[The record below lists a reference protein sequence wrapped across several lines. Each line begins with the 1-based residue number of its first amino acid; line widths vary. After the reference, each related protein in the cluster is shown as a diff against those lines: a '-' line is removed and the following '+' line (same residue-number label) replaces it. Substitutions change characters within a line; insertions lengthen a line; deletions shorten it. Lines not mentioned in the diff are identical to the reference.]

1 MAIIATREDI
11 RAAGTQ
17 DWHLDNTAL
26 KSIRF
31 QGENPPGTPLDW
43 SGVDLTHS
51 DPYLVL
57 TIRRDKGSAYSMVE
71 PQQPWS
77 WRKMLNRF
85 DDDTLTRIIG
95 PGVTGIFC
103 QPMLCLKRIS
113 ERVTLVETSY
123 DYKRCL
129 SGAGAGP
136 VWDFVI
142 HRGDGERVRLHPNQT
157 NKKVSISMMGA
168 PIPTATDGPQAGF
181 QEQTLHDRQVEN
193 LKKERLGFDEDT
205 RGDGADWRGWQDWRG
220 AWSSDDHPRSAW
232 SSDGAWHAW
241 SSDDIDNWR
250 GAWNSD
256 DNWRGAW
263 NSDDNWRGAPTVV
276 PTVLEPVPE

>member
-1 MAIIATREDI
+1 
-11 RAAGTQ
+11 
-17 DWHLDNTAL
+17 
-26 KSIRF
+26 
-31 QGENPPGTPLDW
+31 
-43 SGVDLTHS
+43 
-51 DPYLVL
+51 
-57 TIRRDKGSAYSMVE
+57 
-71 PQQPWS
+71 
-77 WRKMLNRF
+77 
-85 DDDTLTRIIG
+85 
-95 PGVTGIFC
+95 
-103 QPMLCLKRIS
+103 MLCLKDIS

-123 DYKRCL
+123 
-129 SGAGAGP
+129 P

-142 HRGDGERVRLHPNQT
+142 HRGDGEWVRLHPNQT
-157 NKKVSISMMGA
+157 HKKVSMSMIGGFDGA
-168 PIPTATDGPQAGF
+168 PIPTAADGPQAEF
-181 QEQTLHDRQVEN
+181 HEQTLHDRQVEN

-263 NSDDNWRGAPTVV
+263 SNR
-276 PTVLEPVPE
+276 

>member
-31 QGENPPGTPLDW
+31 QGEEPEGTPIDW
-43 SGVDLTHS
+43 DGVDLTHS
-51 DPYLVL
+51 DPYFVL
-57 TIRRDKGSAYSMVE
+57 TLRRGKGPAFSMVE

-77 WRKMLNRF
+77 WRMMLNRF

-103 QPMLCLKRIS
+103 QPMLVLTDIS
-113 ERVTLVETSY
+113 ERVTLVESSY

-181 QEQTLHDRQVEN
+181 REQTLHDRQVEN

-220 AWSSDDHPRSAW
+220 AWSSIFGKTATKRY
-232 SSDGAWHAW
+232 
-241 SSDDIDNWR
+241 R
-250 GAWNSD
+250 ETE
-256 DNWRGAW
+256 RQ
-263 NSDDNWRGAPTVV
+263 
-276 PTVLEPVPE
+276 EQ